1 MIKFAIKLILDLS
14 AVEEAMM
21 AGMMSSDDS
30 GRQAENSVMHAKCSQ
45 LGSWMVRVGW

>member
-1 MIKFAIKLILDLS
+1 MIRFAIKLIPDLS

-21 AGMMSSDDS
+21 TGMMSSDDS
-30 GRQAENSVMHAKCSQ
+30 GRWAENSVMNAKGSQ